1 MLLAIA
7 LFTLC
12 GCSPQEKVTIY
23 VDCNGES
30 VKRELSFLRGGKKIL
45 TFHPEFQVGFMKFL
59 QKSSKGNSF
68 RATFESAESGD
79 YKPFLFDLTGDGDK
93 RYLILTEWSGGNNA
107 FGYRG
112 YLIDTKDNFSLLG
125 KVPAGEIYDY
135 PLENKDFVFTLSDS
149 IAYFGANGYATVSV
163 DLKLA
168 KGKEPQLVRGEWS
181 KFSLEPYRKLLKDK
195 YDKPYDIALFCLYGD
210 LASRGELS
218 KAAEYARQL
227 GVPAKDAG
235 AIYLDCLAAMK
246 RSKLCKY
253 LEQLNG
259 IKF

>member
-1 MLLAIA
+1 MA
-7 LFTLC
+7 LFSLC
-12 GCSPQEKVTIY
+12 GCSPQEEVTVY

-59 QKSSKGNSF
+59 QKSTKGNSF
-68 RATFESAESGD
+68 RATFEFAESGD
-79 YKPFLFDLTGDGDK
+79 YKPFLLDLTGDGDK

-112 YLIDTKDNFSLLG
+112 YLIDTKDNFAIIG
-125 KVPAGEIYDY
+125 EVPAGEIYDY

-149 IAYFGANGYATVSV
+149 IAYFGVNGYATVSV

-181 KFSLEPYRKLLKDK
+181 KFSLEPYRKALKDK
-195 YDKPYDIALFCLYGD
+195 HYKPYDMALSCLYGD

-218 KAAEYARQL
+218 QAAEYARQL

-235 AIYLDCLAAMK
+235 AIYLDFLAAMK
-246 RSKLCKY
+246 RSRLCKY

-259 IKF
+259 MKF

>member
-1 MLLAIA
+1 MA
-7 LFTLC
+7 LFSLC
-12 GCSPQEKVTIY
+12 GCSPQEKVTVY

-68 RATFESAESGD
+68 RATFEFAESGD
-79 YKPFLFDLTGDGDK
+79 YKPFLLDLTGDGDK
-93 RYLILTEWSGGNNA
+93 RHLILTEWFGGNNA

-112 YLIDTKDNFSLLG
+112 YLIDTKDNFAIIG
-125 KVPAGEIYDY
+125 EVPAGEICDY
-135 PLENKDFVFTLSDS
+135 PTGNKEFIFTLSDS
-149 IAYFGANGYATVSV
+149 IAYFGVNGYATVSV

-181 KFSLEPYRKLLKDK
+181 KLSLKPYRKGLKDK
-195 YDKPYDIALFCLYGD
+195 HYRPYDMALSCLYGD

-218 KAAEYARQL
+218 QAAEYARQL

-246 RSKLCKY
+246 RSRLCKY

-259 IKF
+259 MKF